1 MNLSTLNSDVATM
14 SSLEIAELCEKRH
27 DHVIVDVEKLFDFYK
42 EVYTPEKS
50 GVLIKRGSYV
60 ASNGKSNKQYLL
72 NKDAVIDLIT
82 GYSLPH
88 RHAVNQRWQE
98 LEAKQVEMLSPAEFL
113 LRQAQMLVDIE
124 RRQRETE
131 AEQAKTNE
139 RVARI
144 EAKQQAFEDG
154 ASYFTVIGYAV
165 WRNLPSLDLK
175 SAATIG
181 KIATRISKEEN
192 SLVDKVKD
200 PRFGTVNAYHES
212 VLEKAVSEFMS

>member
-1 MNLSTLNSDVATM
+1 MDLTKFNEVATM
-14 SSLEIAELCEKRH
+14 SSREIAELTGKRH
-27 DHVIVDVEKLFDFYK
+27 DNVMADIRKMLDELGILTPDF
-42 EVYTPEKS
+42 S
-50 GVLIKRGSYV
+50 GVYKDQQLIERPCFNLPKRETLILVSGYNI
-60 ASNGKSNKQYLL
+60 AMRAKI
-72 NKDAVIDLIT
+72 ID
-82 GYSLPH
+82 
-88 RHAVNQRWQE
+88 RWQE

-192 SLVDKVKD
+192 SMIDKVKD

>member
-1 MNLSTLNSDVATM
+1 MNLTTFNSNVATM
-14 SSLEIAELCEKRH
+14 SSLEIAELTGSSH
-27 DHVIVDVEKLFDFYK
+27 DNVLKTVRNLIEQ
-42 EVYTPEKS
+42 
-50 GVLIKRGSYV
+50 GVVFGNETTYIHEQ
-60 ASNGKSNKQYLL
+60 NKQKYPMYLL
-72 NKDAVIDLIT
+72 DYRNTMVVVS
-82 GYSLPH
+82 GYSVEL
-88 RHAVNQRWQE
+88 RAKIIDRWQE
-98 LEAKQVEMLSPAEFL
+98 LEAKQVEMLSPAEVL

-131 AEQAKTNE
+131 AAQAKTNE

-175 SAATIG
+175 SAAAIG

-192 SLVDKVKD
+192 SMIDRVKD
-200 PRFGTVNAYHES
+200 LRFGTVNAYHES

>member
-50 GVLIKRGSYV
+50 GVLIKRGNYV